1 MRVLIG
7 IGLLIAAAIM
17 MVSVLVNLVCDLSRE
32 SYQAPPDLDSSDDWD
47 VEVDEFADAAPA
59 VASYTEQLAVNRYR
73 DLRTLGDD
81 KLGNSNPLDDLRSA
95 L

>member
-1 MRVLIG
+1 MRVLIV
-7 IGLLIAAAIM
+7 IGLLIATVFM
-17 MVSVLVNLVCDLSRE
+17 MVAVLVDLLCDLSRQ

-47 VEVDEFADAAPA
+47 VEANEFADAAPP
-59 VASYTEQLAVNRYR
+59 VASYTEQLTVNRYR

-81 KLGNSNPLDDLRSA
+81 KLRNSNALDDLRSA

>member
-7 IGLLIAAAIM
+7 IGLLIAAAFM
-17 MVSVLVNLVCDLSRE
+17 VVSVLVHLVCDLSRQA
-32 SYQAPPDLDSSDDWD
+32 YQAPPDLDSSDEWD
-47 VEVDEFADAAPA
+47 VEVDEFDDAAPPI
-59 VASYTEQLAVNRYR
+59 ASYTAQLAVNRYR

-81 KLGNSNPLDDLRSA
+81 TLRSSNALDDLRSA